1 VKILLVQAYLGRKE
15 ITGPIFPL
23 GLAYLAG
30 VLKDHDVRMLDM
42 NVEDDP
48 YAALSTALSDR
59 VPDVVGLS
67 LRNIDT
73 TLFVDRFLYFKT
85 VAPTAALIKKTA
97 PHAKT
102 VIGGAAFSMYAMKIM
117 ERVADFDI
125 GVYKEAEASF
135 PELLENLDSPEKVKG
150 IFFRDNGT
158 VRFTGDRELP
168 DFSSLPLPDRSLLD
182 LAPYQSPCQNIG
194 VQTIRGCPL
203 RCAYCSYPF
212 LNGSCLRLRSVK
224 HVVDEIQDLVE
235 VQGLTEFMFVDTIF
249 NASKKH
255 ATKLCQ
261 EIVDRGI
268 KVKWNAYYDVKFVD
282 EDFLQLAHRAGCQ
295 HFMFSPDAITDEGLK
310 RLQKNFTVADI
321 HRTISMMRSMVTA
334 RSSYSIFVNHPG
346 QTLSG
351 VMRTIAF
358 YLKTN
363 AILKGRGKVYLNWI
377 RVEPDTPIE
386 EAAREAG
393 VITDDTEL
401 LPADES
407 GLKCLFYD
415 PPPVKY
421 AGPIAMALVGIADR
435 LKPMIKALLGIRSA

>member
-1 VKILLVQAYLGRKE
+1 MKILLVQAYLGRKE
-15 ITGPIFPL
+15 ITGPIYPL

-48 YAALSTALSDR
+48 DNALSAALSDMR
-59 VPDVVGLS
+59 PDVVGLS

-73 TLFVDRFLYFKT
+73 TLLVDRFLYFKT
-85 VAPTAALIKKTA
+85 IAPTARLIKKIA
-97 PHAKT
+97 PYAKA
-102 VIGGAAFSMYAMKIM
+102 VIGGAAFSMYAQKIM
-117 ERVADFDI
+117 ERVPELDI
-125 GVYKEAEASF
+125 GVYKEAEESF

-150 IFFRDNGT
+150 IFFREGET
-158 VRFTGDRELP
+158 IRFTGERDLP
-168 DFSSLPLPDRSLLD
+168 DFESLPFPDRSLLD

-212 LNGSCLRLRSVK
+212 LNGSCLRTRSVK

-249 NASKKH
+249 NASKKN
-255 ATKLCQ
+255 ATKICQ
-261 EIVDRGI
+261 GILDRGI

-282 EDFLQLAHRAGCQ
+282 KDFLELAHRAGCQ

-321 HRTISMMRSMVTA
+321 HRTISLMRSMPTA
-334 RSSYSIFVNHPG
+334 RSSYSLFVNHPG

-351 VMRTIAF
+351 VLRTLAF

-363 AILKGRGKVYLNWI
+363 MILKGRGRVFLNWI

-386 EAAREAG
+386 EAARKEG
-393 VITDDTEL
+393 VITEDTEL

-421 AGPIAMALVGIADR
+421 AGPLAMALVGIADG
-435 LKPMIKALLGIRSA
+435 LKPMLKALLGIRST